1 MIENEVK
8 VALIE
13 NIGLPIHKN
22 KSGNLIITYP
32 ITKLNSTNS
41 EWDKLVLFYSTDRIF
56 RDKIYIIHY
65 DRMFEHFEFEDPFE
79 VYQVELAVN
88 HMFEMHHE
96 ITNTYGS
103 NQEKNDRLISNGL
116 EIVLLLGDI
125 REEAQRV
132 KDQIAN
138 LK

>member
-1 MIENEVK
+1 MIEDEVK
-8 VALIE
+8 LALVE
-13 NIGLPIHKN
+13 NIGLPINKN
-22 KSGNLIITYP
+22 KPENLLITYP
-32 ITKLNSTNS
+32 ITKLSSTNS

-56 RDKIYIIHY
+56 RDKIYIIHH

-88 HMFEMHHE
+88 HLFAKHRE
-96 ITNTYGS
+96 ITNTYAADQG
-103 NQEKNDRLISNGL
+103 KNDKLISKGL
-116 EIVLLLGDI
+116 QIVHQFGDI
-125 REEAQRV
+125 SEETKRV